1 MRFGGK
7 CVEIDAMCSNP
18 ERTGSNIDSLVEVMG
33 RYSNLCDQ
41 GERLRELLEMVP
53 KGPSEPIP
61 RTIRQT
67 QRRLRGSEID
77 ELVAAYQ
84 AGATVYELAAR
95 FRMHRVT
102 VSAVLKRKGVALR
115 AQPLSPNQ
123 IATATQF
130 YHEGLS
136 LLKVGERV
144 GCGAECVRQ
153 ALMKAGV
160 EVRPRNGW
168 NS

>member
-1 MRFGGK
+1 MWF
-7 CVEIDAMCSNP
+7 ESY
-18 ERTGSNIDSLVEVMG
+18 EVEVLG

-41 GERLRELLEMVP
+41 GERLRELLEMTP

-67 QRRLRGSEID
+67 QRRLRGPEID
-77 ELVAAYQ
+77 ELVAGYQ
-84 AGATVYELAAR
+84 AGATVYELAER

-102 VSAVLKRKGVALR
+102 VSATLKRKGIALR
-115 AQPLSPNQ
+115 AQPLSPTQ
-123 IATATQF
+123 VADATQF

-153 ALMKAGV
+153 ALMKQGV
-160 EVRPRNGW
+160 EIRPRNGW
-168 NS
+168 AEPADLRHPVQE